1 MTGEREGAP
10 HTWPRV
16 LLGLGSSL
24 APRDR
29 HLLRAV
35 RLLTLER
42 GLTVEAAS
50 WTYRTPPLG
59 RARGHFLNAAV
70 RLRTAL
76 SPLHLLDRVQ
86 EIERRVGRRPTAR
99 WSDRVVDIDLLVMEG
114 VLSDDVRLRLPHP
127 GLRSRDFAWEP
138 ACEVAQDLVLTR
150 GGPPLVELSPPAP
163 RGLVRTRLCLQS
175 LVPRVLAPGVREE

>member
-1 MTGEREGAP
+1 MTAVGEGAP
-10 HTWPRV
+10 GTWPRV

-24 APRDR
+24 APRER
-29 HLLRAV
+29 HLLRAL
-35 RLLTLER
+35 RLLILER
-42 GLTVEAAS
+42 DLKIEAAS

-59 RARGHFLNAAV
+59 RARGYFLNAAV
-70 RLRTAL
+70 RLRTGL
-76 SPLHLLDRVQ
+76 SPHHLLDRIQ

-114 VLSDDVRLRLPHP
+114 VLFDDVRLCLPHP

-138 ACEVAQDLVLTR
+138 ACEVAQDLVLTQ
-150 GGPPLVELSPPAP
+150 GGPPLVELPPPDP
-163 RGLVRTRLCLQS
+163 RGLVRTRLCLQA